1 MNSWKRLL
9 PYLLLNILVSA
20 CTTLAVVYAWDHI
33 RSGSVSF
40 LPSGEGLSQ
49 PSPIANQ
56 PSVDATA
63 TPAPTPSYTLY
74 QVTTNQTLSEIAG
87 QFGVD
92 LQALLDAN
100 GIPEDQVL
108 GAGEALL
115 IPATPI
121 PQVEAQV
128 EVVGVIGAGDLGSER
143 VVIRQFGEG
152 QASLLGWQIQKDGG
166 VAYTFPALQLAKDG
180 SQVELFSR
188 AGADTAAA
196 LYWNLQGPVWQSGD
210 MILLRDAEGTLR
222 SSYTMP

>member
-9 PYLLLNILVSA
+9 PYMLLNILVSA
-20 CTTLAVVYAWDHI
+20 CTTLAVVYTWDRI
-33 RSGSVSF
+33 RTGSVSF
-40 LPSGEGLSQ
+40 LPSGESLAAEAPPETQ
-49 PSPIANQ
+49 A
-56 PSVDATA
+56 VDLAPP
-63 TPAPTPSYTLY
+63 PAPTPSYTLY
-74 QVTTNQTLSEIAG
+74 QVTTNQTLSEIAD
-87 QFGVD
+87 QFGID

-121 PQVEAQV
+121 PTVEAQV

-152 QASLLGWQIQKDGG
+152 QASLQGWQLQDSGG
-166 VAYTFPALQLAKDG
+166 ATYTFPGLQLAKDG

-188 AGADTAAA
+188 AGVDSAAA
-196 LYWNLQGPVWQSGD
+196 LYWNLEEPTWQPGD
-210 MILLRDAEGTLR
+210 TISLRDAQGTLR
-222 SSYTMP
+222 SSYTVP